1 MSNIYRKELD
11 MKKTKLETVQA
22 NQTRQPIVA
31 ILGHVDHG
39 KTTLLDFIR
48 TTKVADK
55 EAGGITQSIGAYQAE
70 FKGKKL
76 TFIDT
81 PGHAAFSKM
90 RSRGVGVA
98 DIVVLVVAGD
108 DSVQPQT
115 IESIKHI
122 QAAQVPFVVAINKTD
137 KPDAN
142 VEVVK
147 AALTQHEVFVE
158 GYGGNTPFV
167 LISGKT
173 GEGVDKLLETILLLA
188 ELEELPYSP
197 GVMLVAPVI
206 EAKIDQ
212 KRGALVS
219 LIIKSGTLHVGDIVS
234 GERVGGKIR
243 AIFNDS
249 GATIQSATPGMP
261 VQVLGFTLLPAV
273 GEVIVPGPITPGV
286 KGAHTPGM
294 SGDPEPLIDPNA
306 HELNIILKADTS
318 GSLEAI
324 KGSFAPEVKC
334 ITSDTGQISE
344 SDVLHARATGSI
356 ILGFNT
362 KAGSSV
368 LKLAEAEGVIIKS
381 YKIIYE
387 LLEYIEKKVLKLME
401 PTIDEDVTG
410 SATVIKVFE
419 INGDH
424 IAGSHIDTGR
434 FEVGDTIHLK
444 HGDVSKDARIRG
456 IRTGK
461 NEAKKVEL
469 GVECGIFLSPN
480 LDVHEKD
487 VIIAYK
493 KKLDDI

>member
-1 MSNIYRKELD
+1 MTS
-11 MKKTKLETVQA
+11 
-22 NQTRQPIVA
+22 RQPIVV

-39 KTTLLDFIR
+39 KTTLLDYIR

-188 ELEELPYSP
+188 ELEELPYFPDSQ
-197 GVMLVAPVI
+197 LEAPVI
-206 EAKIDQ
+206 EAKIDSR
-212 KRGALVS
+212 KGALVS
-219 LIIKSGTLHVGDIVS
+219 VIVKSGTLHIGDMICTETATAKV
-234 GERVGGKIR
+234 R
-243 AIFNDS
+243 ALFNDL
-249 GATIQSATPGMP
+249 GVNIIKATPGTP
-261 VQVLGFTLLPAV
+261 VQILGFQTLPTV
-273 GEVIVPGPITPGV
+273 GETIVPGAGVPITPGV
-286 KGAHTPGM
+286 KGAHTPGV
-294 SGDPEPLIDPNA
+294 SDVPSIDPLDK
-306 HELNIILKADTS
+306 HLNIILKADNS

-334 ITSDTGQISE
+334 ITNDTGQISE
-344 SDVLHARATGSI
+344 SDVLHARATDSI

-362 KAGSSV
+362 KVSSSV
-368 LKLAEAEGVIIKS
+368 LKLAQAEGVTIKS

-387 LLEYIEKKVLKLME
+387 LLEYIEKKILKLME
-401 PTIDEDVTG
+401 PTIDEDELG
-410 SATVIKVFE
+410 SATIIKVFE

-424 IAGSHIDTGR
+424 IAGSRIDTGR

-444 HGDVSKDARIRG
+444 RGDISKDARIRG
-456 IRTGK
+456 IRIGK